1 MRRLGQLLLDWG
13 GFALKHPMAFLLT
26 FALGGGFTFA
36 YSYIPLHTV
45 KLQKIGRLE
54 QAVLTQEDRIAA
66 LDYEVE
72 GLQTAAEGGLDA
84 AAVATLRAE
93 RDAAGEDND
102 KLRAEVDRAKQR
114 TKRLERERSEWRRRV
129 GALERQLEAATTEL
143 AERSTPAPPSHG
155 LPPEPE
161 APDAGAAAAVTTAAG
176 VVVAPASGGGP
187 PSAPAP

>member
-72 GLQTAAEGGLDA
+72 GLQTAAEGGL
-84 AAVATLRAE
+84 
-93 RDAAGEDND
+93 DAAGEDND